1 MATYVAFLRAIN
13 VAGHPI
19 VKMTDLRDT
28 FAAAGCKNVRTYIQ
42 SGNVV
47 FECAK
52 DKAPAMFRKVQMK
65 VQLLLRS
72 EPQILFRK
80 LSELEE
86 IIKAAPFDC
95 LKSESPV
102 KLYVAFLA
110 DSPRVKPRLPLV
122 SEKEAVE
129 AIAIKNREAFIVT
142 RQKPS
147 GFFGFPNNFIEKE
160 LGVAATSRNW
170 STVTKIVDF
179 ARCS

>member
-1 MATYVAFLRAIN
+1 MTTYIAFLRAVN

-19 VKMTDLRDT
+19 VKMADLRVT

-47 FECAK
+47 FECAE
-52 DKAPAMFRKVQMK
+52 DKAVAMFERVRIK
-65 VQLLLRS
+65 VQLLLEK

-80 LSELEE
+80 LRDLER
-86 IIKAAPFDC
+86 IIKAAPFDG

-110 DSPRVKPRLPLV
+110 DLPRVKPKLPLV

-129 AIAIKNREAFIVT
+129 AIAIKDREAFIVT